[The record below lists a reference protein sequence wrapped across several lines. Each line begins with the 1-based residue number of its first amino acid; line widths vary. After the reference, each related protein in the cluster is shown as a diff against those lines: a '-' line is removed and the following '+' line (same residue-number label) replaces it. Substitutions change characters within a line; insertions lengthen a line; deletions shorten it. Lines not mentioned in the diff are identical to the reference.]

1 MRLVEPF
8 PKSILVIYTMEA
20 AIAAV
25 MEGSPLPPEFANNKE
40 VVLAAVL
47 YDGNHLRDA
56 LELQGDKDIVLA
68 AVSKDGHALGYAS
81 IALRADEQIV
91 LAAIKNDPE
100 AFWNA
105 DPSLRNKKEFILQA
119 FLMGDIFDYV
129 DPTFYADKDVMMTAV
144 LQNPLYLEYAS
155 DELKADR
162 EVVLAAI
169 LKDGN
174 AIRLQ
179 PSRDPN
185 LLYYA
190 SKRGYE
196 PTPAEQQII
205 KETKDRFMTFMVA
218 AKARRFTK
226 TQRAEADP
234 LQRLNAHGPHFA
246 YLLKKKIG
254 DFAGQPLKAGRRT
267 RRFYKK

>member
-1 MRLVEPF
+1 MTNQFL
-8 PKSILVIYTMEA
+8 SMYSMES
-20 AIAAV
+20 AIAAILD
-25 MEGSPLPPEFANNKE
+25 GAPLPPEFANHKE
-40 VVLAAVL
+40 VVLAAVS

-56 LELQGDKDIVLA
+56 SAHLQNDKEVVLA
-68 AVSKDGHALGYAS
+68 AVSTNGHALGYAN
-81 IALRADEQIV
+81 IELLKDKQIV

-105 DPSLRNKKEFILQA
+105 DPTLRTDKEFILQA
-119 FLMGDIFDYV
+119 FAMGDIGYV
-129 DPTFYADKDVMMTAV
+129 PEEFYSDKDVMMAAV

-155 DELKADR
+155 DELKKDR
-162 EVVLAAI
+162 ELVLVAI

-174 AIRLQ
+174 AIHFQ

-205 KETKDRFMTFMVA
+205 KETKDRFMTFMTA
-218 AKARRFTK
+218 AKARRHMRTVRSEPK
-226 TQRAEADP
+226 P
-234 LQRLNAHGPHFA
+234 LDRLNAHGPHFA
-246 YLLKKKIG
+246 SLFKRRIG